1 MFSFMMDNTWGSV
14 AEEALNHSTSI
25 KKYSKYKE
33 ANSLFINFALS
44 SLASFNGEKQKFQ
57 RQSSEKIDF
66 NQ

>member
-1 MFSFMMDNTWGSV
+1 MMDNTWGSV

-44 SLASFNGEKQKFQ
+44 SLASFNGETQKFHK
-57 RQSSEKIDF
+57 QSSEKIDF
-66 NQ
+66 NQRRW